1 LASDRKR
8 CRVEASPKLQL
19 SNPQISVVMAAE
31 SGADIQQV
39 KGKGK
44 GKATPPPPPP
54 LSAKGKGKGPAPAL
68 QQAIPSEVQQK
79 ELKKVQ
85 IDVRSVPQL
94 MPSRSMV
101 MKEIQQGK
109 ELKTVETEDRSAPQL
124 MSSRSMVMK
133 EIQQGKELK
142 IVETEDRSAPQLL
155 PSRSMVMKEIQ
166 QGKELKKVETKDNSA
181 PQVKPSRSQML
192 AEILRGKALKKVEI
206 NDRSAPQI
214 ADIADIDFTLDGVA
228 TMPSI
233 TSKRSSAEPQPT
245 PDEGLVKIAVSA
257 VKPLV
262 VVFEKGGKLTEV
274 QFDTSDLGFE
284 YGPQKKS
291 GLMSF
296 CCTSAPNGKF
306 AVTKVTRPELKSI
319 KTGMLIKKVGDQ
331 EVTKDLELSEF
342 KEMMAS
348 AMKSIA

>member
-1 LASDRKR
+1 
-8 CRVEASPKLQL
+8 
-19 SNPQISVVMAAE
+19 M
-31 SGADIQQV
+31 G
-39 KGKGK
+39 
-44 GKATPPPPPP
+44 
-54 LSAKGKGKGPAPAL
+54 
-68 QQAIPSEVQQK
+68 QAIPSEVQQK

-85 IDVRSVPQL
+85 IEDRSAPQL

-124 MSSRSMVMK
+124 MHSRSMVMK

-142 IVETEDRSAPQLL
+142 KVAEMKDSSAPQFR

-166 QGKELKKVETKDNSA
+166 QGKELKKVETKDSSA
-181 PQVKPSRSQML
+181 PQIKPSRSQMM
-192 AEILRGKALKKVEI
+192 AEILRGKVLKKVET
-206 NDRSAPQI
+206 NDRSDPQVHI

-233 TSKRSSAEPQPT
+233 TSKRSTAEPQPT
-245 PDEGLVKIAVSA
+245 PDEGLVKTAVSA

-296 CCTSAPNGKF
+296 CCTSAPHGKF

-342 KEMMAS
+342 KEMMTS
-348 AMKSIA
+348 AIKSIA